1 MLKKWNVRSKAS
13 SGNILRSFCTANSNT
28 AKMNL
33 QDKNRLVLWNLPP
46 PAVVKWYKTDLDWY
60 KPDPVDLRNRGT
72 TARER
77 TLVCITDRAWVCMA
91 RKFFLK
97 SPTPSIRPREL
108 IGLYKTTETPQGTK
122 RRRPKKPQLR
132 DQMPIVSVNPEAR

>member
-1 MLKKWNVRSKAS
+1 MGREERAG
-13 SGNILRSFCTANSNT
+13 GNPRGAAVMTHAGQGEST
-28 AKMNL
+28 
-33 QDKNRLVLWNLPP
+33 DEGNRIGFG
-46 PAVVKWYKTDLDWY
+46 KTDLDWY